1 MCLCS
6 LWILLLHIIKNL
18 PHFRVTQNVLHLRF
32 CHRTLLH
39 RADLLLAQLAAVR
52 LVDVLDATTNSI
64 LALFV
69 RHVDI
74 KPILVRCE
82 RVVVVLQKELGGS
95 LTRVSL
101 DEVRRNLD
109 AQVCIL
115 QRLVEREHLRVA
127 RRAIAVDEVAT
138 FAVWPETL
146 ESLGVVLHG
155 GGVVGTLEALISLR
169 LLLRRQLRINVRL
182 HLRILLLL
190 LCILKF
196 LQRVGVAVLGKCLV
210 EPVDAL
216 VEVTLL
222 DVATSNA
229 RHRARDRLVVR
240 TVLTPHLDRLLAV
253 LDRLGVLRLL
263 KLHRR
268 AVAQE
273 ADLLRV
279 ERDGSVV
286 VLNRDIEVLR
296 LVRGV
301 SLLLLS
307 KSGLLALLCRL
318 LLFRHLRLRLRRGL
332 RRRRR
337 RGSSAA
343 SRPLRESCTTHGI
356 FDVVT

>member
-1 MCLCS
+1 MCLRS
-6 LWILLLHIIKNL
+6 LRILLHVVKNL
-18 PHFRVTQNVLHLRF
+18 PHHRVTQNFLHLRV
-32 CHRTLLH
+32 CHRTLLP
-39 RADLLLAQLAAVR
+39 LLHLILSQLTAVR
-52 LVDVLDATTNSI
+52 LVDLLHATANAI
-64 LALFV
+64 LALVV
-69 RHVDI
+69 RRVDV
-74 KPILVRCE
+74 KTLVVRCE
-82 RVVVVLQKELGGS
+82 RLVVVLHEELRSS
-95 LTRVSL
+95 LTGVSL
-101 DEVRRNLD
+101 DKVRRDLD
-109 AQVCIL
+109 TQFRIL
-115 QRLVEREHLRVA
+115 QRLVEPEELRVA

-138 FAVWPETL
+138 FAVGAETL

-155 GGVVGTLEALISLR
+155 GGVVVTLEALVSLR